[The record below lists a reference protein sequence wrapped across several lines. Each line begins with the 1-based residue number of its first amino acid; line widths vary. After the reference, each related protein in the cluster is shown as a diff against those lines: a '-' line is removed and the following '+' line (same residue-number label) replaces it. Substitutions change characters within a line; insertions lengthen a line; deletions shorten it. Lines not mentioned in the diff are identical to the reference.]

1 MLIQAFIQVL
11 LPIVVVVSVGY
22 ILKRFLPIDTRSLNR
37 VSMYA
42 LSPALIFINIIKIQ
56 IPGVEVL
63 RISLVSVAVCFGSGI
78 LAYLVARW
86 MRQDAKSTAA
96 LLLVTM
102 FMNSGNYGL
111 PTAQFAF
118 GEAGLQRALLY
129 FIAQAMMAQ
138 TLTIA
143 IAQTGNSDWKN
154 GLWQVLRMPP
164 IYAVVAGLV
173 LRWLGVS
180 LDAPTVTSSL
190 LTGIDMIAQAT
201 LPFLL
206 MLLGMQLA
214 QSTVIDDARLTGVGV
229 AIRLVASPLL
239 AWAMAVILQ
248 LDALAT
254 NVVIIQASM
263 PTAVNMVLYS
273 LEFDARPQF
282 VAGAVV
288 ITTVLSVLTLTVLLT
303 VMGVGGG

>member
-22 ILKRFLPIDTRSLNR
+22 ILKRCLPIDTRSLNR

-42 LSPALIFINIIKIQ
+42 LSPALIFINIINIQ

-63 RISLVSVAVCFGSGI
+63 RISLTSVAVCVGSGVI
-78 LAYLVARW
+78 AYLVARW
-86 MRQDAKSTAA
+86 MRQDAKSTSA

-118 GEAGLQRALLY
+118 GDAGLQRALLY

-143 IAQTGNSDWKN
+143 IAQAGNSDWKN

-180 LDAPTVTSSL
+180 LDTPNAVGSV
-190 LTGIDMIAQAT
+190 LTGVAMIAQAT

-214 QSTVIDDARLTGVGV
+214 QSTAIDDRRLTTAGVV
-229 AIRLVASPLL
+229 IRLLISPLL
-239 AWAMAVILQ
+239 AWGVARLLQ

-282 VAGAVV
+282 VAGTVV

-303 VMGVGGG
+303 VMGVGG

>member
-1 MLIQAFIQVL
+1 
-11 LPIVVVVSVGY
+11 
-22 ILKRFLPIDTRSLNR
+22 
-37 VSMYA
+37 
-42 LSPALIFINIIKIQ
+42 
-56 IPGVEVL
+56 
-63 RISLVSVAVCFGSGI
+63 
-78 LAYLVARW
+78 
-86 MRQDAKSTAA
+86 
-96 LLLVTM
+96 M

-111 PTAQFAF
+111 PTAHFAF

-143 IAQTGNSDWKN
+143 IAQAGNSNWQT
-154 GLWQVLRMPP
+154 GLKQVLRMPP
-164 IYAVVAGLV
+164 IYAVLLGIG

-180 LDAPTVTSSL
+180 LDAPTVVGSL
-190 LTGIDMIAQAT
+190 LKGIDMIATAT

-214 QSTVIDDARLTGVGV
+214 QSTAIDDVRLTGVGV

-239 AWAMAVILQ
+239 AWGVATLLR
-248 LDALAT
+248 LDPLAT

-282 VAGAVV
+282 VAGTVV
-288 ITTVLSVLTLTVLLT
+288 ITTLLSVLTLTVLLT
-303 VMGVGGG
+303 VMGVGG